1 MARKQAVQHD
11 NPTHWV
17 ERRTYPD
24 ASTMLIER
32 PETVSIG
39 FSTQVTG
46 LSSTGKPW
54 FRWQRGDRITFSLR
68 RNRSGR
74 RVLHVYRYQR
84 RQTQTMFGNRTAVI
98 HDLVPLRYQP
108 VVAEALKRLWRRNV
122 GDVPSALINALLP
135 ELTTGLAFPA
145 LAGRPLRYRP
155 GFEAQPVA
163 PTGLT
168 HVWRQDTARGVAEQL
183 FGQRAL
189 RKDLIRASAT
199 VEPMRAGVAHAVRTL
214 VPVDHLVEYMQQDG
228 RVEHWDRRALHD
240 LFNVVAPSA
249 RRRLLLQTQV
259 LDQPRDGW
267 GYSDDALTITDALRC
282 VRELNQVYG
291 PNQHWATDEVRKPK
305 TWRTLHDDLS
315 RLLRR
320 AETPDVPIPPTR
332 HARAIDGLVTNAGT
346 LRAAARTSDLYG
358 WGDAMDNCIASY
370 AREAVDGITT
380 LFGLYRADALIA
392 NMEVSSDGDIEQ
404 LFGRFN
410 ELLPD
415 SEDRSV
421 RDAVTVRLAA
431 TAARAVA
438 A

>member
-1 MARKQAVQHD
+1 MVRKQAVQHD

-74 RVLHVYRYQR
+74 RALHVYRYQR
-84 RQTQTMFGNRTAVI
+84 RQTQTIFGNRTAVI

-122 GDVPSALINALLP
+122 GDVPSVLINALLP

-155 GFEAQPVA
+155 GFTEQPVA

-168 HVWRQDTARGVAEQL
+168 HAWRQDTARGVAEQL

-267 GYSDDALTITDALRC
+267 GFSDDALTITDALRC

-320 AETPDVPIPPTR
+320 AETPDVPIPPTE
-332 HARAIDGLVTNAGT
+332 HARALDGLHTDAGR
-346 LRAAARTSDLYG
+346 LRAAARTSDLYD
-358 WGDAMDNCIASY
+358 WGDAMDNCIAGY
-370 AREAVDGITT
+370 AREAVDGVTT
-380 LFGLYRADALIA
+380 LLGLYREDVLIA
-392 NMEVSSDGDIEQ
+392 NMELSSDGHIEQ

-421 RDAVTVRLAA
+421 RDAVADRLAA
-431 TAARAVA
+431 RAPRAVA